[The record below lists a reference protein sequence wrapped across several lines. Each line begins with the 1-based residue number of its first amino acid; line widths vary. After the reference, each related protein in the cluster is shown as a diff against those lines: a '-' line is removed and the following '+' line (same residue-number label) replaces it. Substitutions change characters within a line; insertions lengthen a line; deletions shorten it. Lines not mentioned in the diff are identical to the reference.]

1 MSQVKETSGFSLQNL
16 IQLEKLLAGVR
27 KLSKCQWRVE
37 VYFPAKR
44 AHHLLPV
51 VPAARSYTHTTPPL
65 LSPIREDAAGGNEAV
80 DGVSHRSH
88 QDPELVPTVD
98 VLLLHAQYDGAQVLV
113 VGEVVP
119 VFSAVEVL
127 LISGLNHTG

>member
-1 MSQVKETSGFSLQNL
+1 MISPP
-16 IQLEKLLAGVR
+16 I
-27 KLSKCQWRVE
+27 SKD
-37 VYFPAKR
+37 
-44 AHHLLPV
+44 
-51 VPAARSYTHTTPPL
+51 T
-65 LSPIREDAAGGNEAV
+65 AGGYETMNC
-80 DGVSHRSH
+80 VSNSSD
-88 QDPELVPTVD
+88 QDAELVPTVD